1 MERGADT
8 TWLGADYFE
17 IGMLLGACFLVN
29 WVTSDAKTNM
39 SEGLTMITFYAMI
52 VRPPCIFVLF
62 PVVDPCMYVGN
73 GGVVVPRP
81 AAGLVHAELPGLGRG
96 GGGGCGERELSLRC

>member
-1 MERGADT
+1 MG
-8 TWLGADYFE
+8 LVADYFE

-39 SEGLTMITFYAMI
+39 SEGLTMITFYVMI
-52 VRPPCIFVLF
+52 VRDSSTGPFFGSFFVVVI
-62 PVVDPCMYVGN
+62 VVDRCVHLGD

-81 AAGLVHAELPGLGRG
+81 AASLVHAELPGLGRG